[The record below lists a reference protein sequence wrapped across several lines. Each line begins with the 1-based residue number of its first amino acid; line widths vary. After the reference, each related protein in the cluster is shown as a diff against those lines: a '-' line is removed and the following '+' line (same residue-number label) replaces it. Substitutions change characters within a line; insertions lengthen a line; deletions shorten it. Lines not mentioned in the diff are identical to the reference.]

1 MGNYHHQRNQCRPAR
16 DGMERRDSAAQ
27 ADRVDRGTRLARI
40 AEAREIDRGIHE
52 ATGMILLVMNPE
64 SYVGDGCFVGC
75 ARIPDLTPL
84 AIFAIAVYALCYVV
98 ISGIFAAIKWWRT

>member
-1 MGNYHHQRNQCRPAR
+1 
-16 DGMERRDSAAQ
+16 
-27 ADRVDRGTRLARI
+27 
-40 AEAREIDRGIHE
+40 
-52 ATGMILLVMNPE
+52 MILLVMNPE